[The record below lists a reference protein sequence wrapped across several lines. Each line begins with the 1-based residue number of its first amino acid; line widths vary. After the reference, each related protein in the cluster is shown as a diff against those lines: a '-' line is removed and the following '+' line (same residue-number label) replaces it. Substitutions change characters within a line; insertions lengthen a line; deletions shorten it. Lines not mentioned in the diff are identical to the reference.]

1 MAFNSVRLA
10 CLVSDDLSTYEVEEV
25 AEGTSMAVVGEMRG
39 NIIQSLSGGANPHW
53 HLVFLELSGCFSVA
67 IRSRQ
72 WKVLSVWYPQQD
84 NDPVLSTYGMM
95 RQRFLARNIL
105 FVRRGRP
112 HFLG

>member
-53 HLVFLELSGCFSVA
+53 HLVFFWSSPGALVWLSGHAS
-67 IRSRQ
+67 
-72 WKVLSVWYPQQD
+72 
-84 NDPVLSTYGMM
+84 
-95 RQRFLARNIL
+95 
-105 FVRRGRP
+105 GRC
-112 HFLG
+112 